1 MCYHSFVI
9 KIFLKEYYSALK
21 KKTFPFVTWMDIMLT
36 EISQLLM
43 DDSAWFHF
51 YEASITVKLIEA
63 DNTIEAAE
71 VWGKFGAFVVCTK
84 F

>member
-1 MCYHSFVI
+1 M
-9 KIFLKEYYSALK
+9 
-21 KKTFPFVTWMDIMLT
+21 WMGIMLT

-63 DNTIEAAE
+63 DNTVEAAE
-71 VWGKFGAFVVCTK
+71 GWAKLGAVVVCTK